1 MKTTNLA
8 LLVIYVYLIIF
19 FVLGIKLYLNVEEM
33 NVINSFKDKIEL
45 SLDAATIINYDDLSD
60 EDKEKVADG
69 NFNEITIDKDKIL
82 NEFLRVLSLNSLLEE
97 KKSADL
103 SKYIDKLMLVDENG
117 LIINYENQSGQRQWS
132 DIIPYASNE
141 GNMKYFLSDNCEEKE
156 EAVMNTIRR
165 NLVIENTNSNLICLP
180 FIDEYGN
187 YKPVTT
193 RSVIVTF
200 KDCPI
205 RRNKKENIIMFS
217 GIEYKNL
224 NKKDVHLYEHLFYYQ
239 FSLSV
244 IWKGYCSFSSSSA
257 ISISSSSSSSEILSE
272 TSTKACRFKSSTSS
286 SSLSSTSPSSLSWM
300 YDLRRVG

>member
-19 FVLGIKLYLNVEEM
+19 FVLGVKLYLNVEEM
-33 NVINSFKDKIEL
+33 NVINGFKDKIEL
-45 SLDAATIINYDDLSD
+45 SLDAATIIEYDDLSD
-60 EDKEKVADG
+60 EDKERVADG
-69 NFNEITIDKDKIL
+69 KFNEITIDKDKIL
-82 NEFLRVLSLNSLLEE
+82 DEFLRVLSLNSLSKE
-97 KKSADL
+97 KKSIDL
-103 SKYIDKLMLVDENG
+103 AKYIDKLMLVDENG
-117 LIINYENQSGQRQWS
+117 LMINYENQKGQREWS
-132 DIIPYASNE
+132 DLIPYTSSD
-141 GNMKYFLSDNCEEKE
+141 GNMKYLLSDNCEEKE
-156 EAVMNTIRR
+156 EAVMNTVRR
-165 NLVIENTNSNLICLP
+165 NLVIENECSNLICLP
-180 FIDEYGN
+180 YTDEYGN

-205 RRNKKENIIMFS
+205 RRNKKENIVMFS

-239 FSLSV
+239 LFFA

-272 TSTKACRFKSSTSS
+272 TSTKAWRSKSSTSS
-286 SSLSSTSPSSLSWM
+286 SSLASTKPSSLSWM
-300 YDLRRVG
+300 YVLSRVG